1 MRFLR
6 RHPLIIPCLAIM
18 MIAMAMTQQ
27 ASAAIIPNART
38 KYEIRSTLN
47 LRAVRLARRKARL
60 AQQNERSLHA
70 AARAREWT
78 DASKADVF
86 RIVNEVRQ
94 KEGLAPFTYNRTLEK
109 SAQDYAE
116 HMEATHCFS
125 HTECGSVLKERMHA
139 SGYYAGGNKSY
150 AYGEN
155 IARGQDS
162 PEEVMEDWMN
172 SPSHKEAILSSKY
185 LEIGVGK
192 SGEFWVQHFG
202 AVR

>member
-1 MRFLR
+1 
-6 RHPLIIPCLAIM
+6 
-18 MIAMAMTQQ
+18 MAMTQQ

-38 KYEIRSTLN
+38 RYEIRSTLN
-47 LRAVRLARRKARL
+47 ARAIRLARRKARL

-70 AARAREWT
+70 AARARERVHANSSSAST
-78 DASKADVF
+78 ASVQAADALKADVF
-86 RIVNEVRQ
+86 RIVNEMRQ

-116 HMEATHCFS
+116 HMEAARCFS
-125 HTECGSVLKERMHA
+125 HTECGSILKERMHA

-162 PEEVMEDWMN
+162 PQEVMEDWMN
-172 SPSHKEAILSSKY
+172 SPSHKEAILSTKY